1 MTERFIYNK
10 HRVRATEVINMG
22 KRKVTWTAA
31 GWYRTKKDAQ
41 RTADGVRARGYYA
54 RTTQRAGGGY
64 DVKRS
69 VYTISYYK
77 K

>member
-1 MTERFIYNK
+1 
-10 HRVRATEVINMG
+10 MG

-69 VYTISYYK
+69 IYTIPYYK